1 MCNTFAIT
9 ACHVSPF
16 LPVKPSQ
23 TLLLSLLL
31 LPLPGFA
38 AGLGELTVHSQLGEP
53 LRAEIPVSAGPD
65 DKLDSNCFRLEAI
78 RDAELPVI
86 PRARLLLEKRR
97 AGLLLHIVGD
107 SALKEPIAMLRIRAE
122 CGTELQRDYFVMPQ
136 LPTSQMS
143 IDTERQDSATP
154 THQEPA
160 PGTTRKKQ
168 RGASA
173 NKKSRQ
179 AGGNATAPSPLK
191 RLAEEHQR
199 QVDRLVVSDQLSS
212 PPGDNL
218 AAATEDRLLRMET
231 SLARLNDSLQ
241 ALDQAIEL
249 QSEAQNARHE
259 LQLAMALTDPPAAG
273 PVGAM
278 ASTPDSKTEN
288 AYWRQWLELIF
299 GTLIGGALSAL
310 LLQRIGRLM
319 PGYQDR

>member
-9 ACHVSPF
+9 ASHVSPF
-16 LPVKPSQ
+16 LLVKPSQ
-23 TLLLSLLL
+23 PLLLSLLM
-31 LPLPGFA
+31 LPLPGLA

-65 DKLDSNCFRLEAI
+65 DKLDSSCFRLEAI

-86 PRARLLLEKRR
+86 QRARLLLEKRR
-97 AGLLLHIVGD
+97 DGLLLHITGNGV
-107 SALKEPIAMLRIRAE
+107 LKEPIAMLRVRAE

-143 IDTERQDSATP
+143 VDTDR
-154 THQEPA
+154 QEPA
-160 PGTTRKKQ
+160 TTKRQENAPRAASKKQ
-168 RGASA
+168 RDASA
-173 NKKSRQ
+173 GKKSRQ
-179 AGGNATAPSPLK
+179 ASGNTAAPSPLK

-199 QVDRLVVSDQLSS
+199 QADRLVVSDQLASL
-212 PPGDNL
+212 PGDSP

-241 ALDQAIEL
+241 ALDQAIAL
-249 QSEAQNARHE
+249 QAEAQNARHE
-259 LQLAMALTDPPAAG
+259 LQMAMILTNPPAAG
-273 PVGAM
+273 PLAAM
-278 ASTPDSKTEN
+278 AGEQLAKTETPF
-288 AYWRQWLELIF
+288 WRQWLELIV

-310 LLQRIGRLM
+310 LLQRIGQLM

>member
-23 TLLLSLLL
+23 TLLLSLLM
-31 LPLPGFA
+31 LPLPGLA

-53 LRAEIPVSAGPD
+53 LRAEIPVSASASET
-65 DKLDSNCFRLEAI
+65 LDSNCFRLAPI
-78 RDAELPVI
+78 HDAELPVI
-86 PRARLLLEKRR
+86 PHARLLLEKRR
-97 AGLLLHIVGD
+97 DGLLLHIVGD
-107 SALKEPIAMLRIRAE
+107 AVLKEPLAMLRVRAN

-136 LPTSQMS
+136 LPASQ
-143 IDTERQDSATP
+143 IADDSAGGTP
-154 THQEPA
+154 TAAVRRNDAASPA
-160 PGTTRKKQ
+160 AKRQRAAGSGKKTRHA
-168 RGASA
+168 AS
-173 NKKSRQ
+173 
-179 AGGNATAPSPLK
+179 GAPSPLQ
-191 RLAEEHQR
+191 RLAEENQR
-199 QVDRLVVSDQLSS
+199 QVDRLVVSDQLASL
-212 PPGDNL
+212 PGDSV

-278 ASTPDSKTEN
+278 ASEQLPKAETPF
-288 AYWRQWLELIF
+288 WRQWLELIF

-310 LLQRIGRLM
+310 LLQRIGRLI

>member
-9 ACHVSPF
+9 VRHVSPF

-23 TLLLSLLL
+23 TQLLSLLM
-31 LPLPGFA
+31 LPLTGFA

-65 DKLDSNCFRLEAI
+65 DKLDSNCFRLETI

-97 AGLLLHIVGD
+97 DGLLLHIIGD
-107 SALKEPIAMLRIRAE
+107 GALKEPLAMLRVRAE
-122 CGTELQRDYFVMPQ
+122 CGSELQRDYFVMPQ
-136 LPTSQMS
+136 LPTSRMS
-143 IDTERQDSATP
+143 VDTKHLDSAT
-154 THQEPA
+154 TTRQESA

-168 RGASA
+168 RDASVG
-173 NKKSRQ
+173 KKSHQ
-179 AGGNATAPSPLK
+179 TGGNVTAPSPLK

-199 QVDRLVVSDQLSS
+199 QADRLVVSDQLSS
-212 PPGDNL
+212 PPGDDL

-249 QSEAQNARHE
+249 QTQAQNARHE

-273 PVGAM
+273 PLGAM
-278 ASTPDSKTEN
+278 ASAPESKTEN

>member
-16 LPVKPSQ
+16 RPVKPSQ
-23 TLLLSLLL
+23 TLLLSLLM

-38 AGLGELTVHSQLGEP
+38 TGLGELTVHSQLGEP
-53 LRAEIPVSAGPD
+53 LRAEIPISAGPD
-65 DKLDSNCFRLEAI
+65 DKLDSNCFRLETI

-86 PRARLLLEKRR
+86 QRARLLLEKRR
-97 AGLLLHIVGD
+97 DGLLLHIAGD
-107 SALKEPIAMLRIRAE
+107 GVLKEPLAMLRIRAE

-136 LPTSQMS
+136 LPASRMS
-143 IDTERQDSATP
+143 DDTDRQDPAT
-154 THQEPA
+154 TTYRENTAGAPA
-160 PGTTRKKQ
+160 KKQ
-168 RGASA
+168 RV
-173 NKKSRQ
+173 
-179 AGGNATAPSPLK
+179 ATADKKGRPSTSNPAAASPLR

-199 QVDRLVVSDQLSS
+199 QVDRLVVSDQLASL
-212 PPGDNL
+212 PGDSV

-249 QSEAQNARHE
+249 QTEAQNARHE
-259 LQLAMALTDPPAAG
+259 LQLAMVLTDPPAAG
-273 PVGAM
+273 PLGAM
-278 ASTPDSKTEN
+278 AGEQLARTETPF
-288 AYWRQWLELIF
+288 WRQWLELIV